1 MILFKIYQECNQ
13 ERYGNCKNVFKRF
26 NEIRMTTSS
35 LLGEVKL
42 TGPKNT
48 LSLSPVKVDKEISY
62 LSVL

>member
-1 MILFKIYQECNQ
+1 
-13 ERYGNCKNVFKRF
+13 
-26 NEIRMTTSS
+26 MTTSS